1 MSNQTTT
8 RNLTVP
14 KIVAIVGNVL
24 MLLCVFLPYAS
35 VAKDSPYR
43 EYADEMV
50 DGVRAGELA
59 DPSMF
64 KFATL
69 YNKLKDQT
77 SNGSEIAMIV
87 MALVAAIAITAI
99 IALIFACVSKG
110 IPALVFSIIGFLLFL
125 VLNWDFSDRGVVPTD
140 DYSWGFGYYLFY
152 AAALVAVV
160 GAIWMIVSKR
170 RDQ

>member
-1 MSNQTTT
+1 MSNQTIS

-35 VAKDSPYR
+35 AAKDSPYR

-50 DGVRAGELA
+50 DGVRAGELV

-64 KFATL
+64 KFVTL

-77 SNGSEIAMIV
+77 SNGSEIATIV
-87 MALVAAIAITAI
+87 MVLVAAIAIMAI

-110 IPALVFSIIGFLLFL
+110 VPALVFSIIGFLLFL

-152 AAALVAVV
+152 VAALAAVV
-160 GAIWMIVSKR
+160 GAIWMIVVKR
-170 RDQ
+170 RKQ

>member
-1 MSNQTTT
+1 
-8 RNLTVP
+8 
-14 KIVAIVGNVL
+14 
-24 MLLCVFLPYAS
+24 
-35 VAKDSPYR
+35 
-43 EYADEMV
+43 
-50 DGVRAGELA
+50 
-59 DPSMF
+59 MF

-170 RDQ
+170 REQ

>member
-1 MSNQTTT
+1 MSNQTIS

-35 VAKDSPYR
+35 AAKDSPYR

-64 KFATL
+64 KFVTL

-77 SNGSEIAMIV
+77 SNGSEIATIV
-87 MALVAAIAITAI
+87 MVLVAAIAIMAI

-110 IPALVFSIIGFLLFL
+110 VPALVFSIIGFLLFL

-152 AAALVAVV
+152 VAALAAVV
-160 GAIWMIVSKR
+160 GAIWMIVVKR
-170 RDQ
+170 RKQ

>member
-1 MSNQTTT
+1 MARQQLVKRTH
-8 RNLTVP
+8 
-14 KIVAIVGNVL
+14 I
-24 MLLCVFLPYAS
+24 
-35 VAKDSPYR
+35 
-43 EYADEMV
+43 
-50 DGVRAGELA
+50 LA
-59 DPSMF
+59 YNPMF

-170 RDQ
+170 REQ

>member
-1 MSNQTTT
+1 MSNQTIS

-43 EYADEMV
+43 EYADEMI
-50 DGVRAGELA
+50 DGIRVGEMA

-64 KFATL
+64 KLATL
-69 YNKLKDQT
+69 YHRLEGKT
-77 SNGSEIAMIV
+77 ASSSEIATIV
-87 MALVAAIAITAI
+87 TVLIAAIAIMAI
-99 IALIFACVSKG
+99 IALIFACISKG
-110 IPALVFSIIGFLLFL
+110 VPALVFSIIGFLLFL
-125 VLNWDFSDRGVVPTD
+125 ALNWDFSDRGVVPSD

-152 AAALVAVV
+152 VAALAAVV
-160 GAIWMIVSKR
+160 GAVWMIVAKHR
-170 RDQ
+170 KQ

>member
-1 MSNQTTT
+1 M
-8 RNLTVP
+8 
-14 KIVAIVGNVL
+14 
-24 MLLCVFLPYAS
+24 VFAQ
-35 VAKDSPYR
+35 ANC
-43 EYADEMV
+43 
-50 DGVRAGELA
+50 

-170 RDQ
+170 REQ